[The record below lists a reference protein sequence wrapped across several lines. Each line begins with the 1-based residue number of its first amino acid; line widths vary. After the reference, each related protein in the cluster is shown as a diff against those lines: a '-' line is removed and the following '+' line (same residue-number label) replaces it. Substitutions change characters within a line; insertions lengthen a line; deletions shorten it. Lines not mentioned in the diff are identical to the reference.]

1 MGMTTTT
8 GPTRA
13 SRRGLR
19 DLSVRVK
26 ITAAVLT
33 ALVVAVLVGVLGI
46 ASLAKTNR
54 AAEHLYA
61 SNMAS
66 LSAIAGAEA
75 AAVQTR
81 LDVVIHAVST
91 DAAGRQRALDAI
103 EKDRQAFAAA
113 EQAYRDSDPAGD
125 PAVMSSLAPI
135 YAEYMRIVDEGMIP
149 AIERNDLAGWQRV
162 RDAEAVP
169 VAQRLEVAID
179 TLTESENRDAEH
191 SVDQAAA
198 DYRGSRFLVVLLLVV
213 GSVAALGFG
222 LLVARAVVRSL
233 DRVRAVC
240 EALAEGDLTRRASLT
255 NSDEVGRMGQALDR
269 AVDNLRETVSTID
282 SSALSLAGAA
292 EEMATVS
299 SQIASS
305 AHEASSQAQGVSQA
319 AEEVSRS
326 VHTVSAAG
334 EEMGASIQEI
344 ARNAGD
350 AAEVAADAVR
360 LAEVTNRTV
369 GQLGDSSSE
378 IGNVIKTITSIA
390 EQTNLLALNATIEAA
405 RAGEAGKGFAVVAT
419 EVKELAQETARAT
432 EDIAGRVQAIQ
443 SDVTSAVGAIE
454 EISQVI
460 ARISD
465 FQTTI
470 ASAVEEQTATTGET
484 NRSVSEAAQGVE
496 EIASNI
502 NGVAGAAQVTSQG
515 VEEAR
520 RTTAEL
526 ARMSEQLRDLVSRF
540 RYETAGTAR

>member
-1 MGMTTTT
+1 MTTTT
-8 GPTRA
+8 EQSPR
-13 SRRGLR
+13 SRRRLS
-19 DLSVRVK
+19 DLSVRIK

-33 ALVVAVLVGVLGI
+33 AIVVAVLIGVLGI
-46 ASLAKTNR
+46 ASLGKTN
-54 AAEHLYA
+54 AAADKLYS
-61 SNMAS
+61 SNIAS
-66 LSAIAGAEA
+66 LTAIARADLA
-75 AAVQTR
+75 ALQTR
-81 LDVVIHAVST
+81 LDVVSHAVSL
-91 DAAGRQRALDAI
+91 DAAGKQRYRQAI
-103 EKDRQAFAAA
+103 ENDRRAFAEAA
-113 EQAYRDSDPAGD
+113 QAYRDSHPAGD
-125 PAVMSSLAPI
+125 PAVVESLAPA
-135 YAEYMRIVDEGMIP
+135 YAEYMKIVDEKLIP
-149 AIERNDLAGWQRV
+149 AAERGDLAGWERTRQ
-162 RDAEAVP
+162 AEALP
-169 VAQRLEVAID
+169 VAQRLSVAID
-179 TLTESENRDAEH
+179 TLTEDENRDAKR
-191 SVDQAAA
+191 SVDQASA
-198 DYRGSRFLVVLLLVV
+198 DYEASRFLVILLLVI

-240 EALAEGDLTRRASLT
+240 EALAAGDLTHKAGLT

-269 AVDNLRETVSTID
+269 AVVNLSDTVATIN

-305 AHEASSQAQGVSQA
+305 AQEASTQAQGVSQA

-350 AAEVAADAVR
+350 AAEVAAEAVR

-369 GQLGDSSSE
+369 GKLGDSSSE

-443 SDVTSAVGAIE
+443 TDVTSAVSAIE

-515 VEEAR
+515 VDEAR
-520 RTTAEL
+520 RTTTEL